1 MRVTYTGL
9 VLVVTISLPFYLVV
23 YFFQLGE
30 VNYWKPGEGLVS
42 GVINQSWRGKTDL
55 L

>member
-1 MRVTYTGL
+1 MSVTYTGL
-9 VLVVTISLPFYLVV
+9 VLVVTSLPFYLVV

-42 GVINQSWRGKTDL
+42 GGIIRVGGERQIL